1 MKKILLLS
9 FSALL
14 LFGIGACG
22 EQEIIPDPNTENDDK
37 KDDDNKNLGEN
48 EDKDDD
54 EKESEPEPEPEK
66 EDFTIVTK
74 DNGLSAQKDTYVF
87 SNAEDGDEFPPEAKI
102 RLTTDNSWR
111 YCSSL
116 NEDETKIVVEDEKV
130 IPLEAVKLNIVTNMD
145 LVGSMGSNE
154 IDAIDIQLDRA
165 LIKAGDTKLKIT
177 VKPDNGSSTINKLTT
192 ICLNVSVKEFGTIE
206 VDTYK
211 VNLNVDLTGLQEII
225 ERESETV
232 TSGSLSISDDADR
245 EEVYGYSADYNKSVD
260 FNLENIPETVSI
272 TDFKFAV
279 DHKYSAWIFIEGEEA
294 SDRIWFSLESK
305 RNSSDYDLEPNAGNS
320 NSALKVYKDNVT
332 IEAELGDYHV
342 L

>member
-22 EQEIIPDPNTENDDK
+22 EQEITPDPSIEDDDK
-37 KDDDNKNLGEN
+37 KDDDNNNPGEK

-54 EKESEPEPEPEK
+54 DKEPEPEPEK

-74 DNGLSAQKDTYVF
+74 DNGLSAQKDSYVF

-102 RLTTDNSWR
+102 RLTTDVSWR

-130 IPLEAVKLNIVTNMD
+130 IPLEAVKLDIVTNMD

-154 IDAIDIQLDRA
+154 IDAIDIQLDRT
-165 LIKAGDTKLKIT
+165 LIKAGDTKLKVT
-177 VKPDNGSSTINKLTT
+177 VKPNNGSSSINKLTT

-206 VDTYK
+206 VETYN
-211 VNLNVDLTGLQEII
+211 VNLNVDLTGLAEII
-225 ERESETV
+225 ERESEIV

-245 EEVYGYSADYNKSVD
+245 EDVYGYSADYNKSVNFD
-260 FNLENIPETVSI
+260 LENIPETVSI

-279 DHKYSAWIFIEGEEA
+279 DHTYSAWIFIECEET

-305 RNSSDYDLEPNAGNS
+305 RNSSDYDLEPNTS
-320 NSALKVYKDNVT
+320 NSDSTLKVYKDNVT